1 MPTNRNPCAN
11 NPLLRKGGA
20 HIRSKT
26 AQRSRDHYDLM
37 EEAAECLEAYYA
49 QRNAEIVSGD
59 QEEKV
64 KGEQDAP
71 FSFYSVFS
79 KL

>member
-1 MPTNRNPCAN
+1 
-11 NPLLRKGGA
+11 LLRKGGA

-37 EEAAECLEAYYA
+37 EEAAECLETYYA
-49 QRNAEIVSGD
+49 QREAEIDSED
-59 QEEKV
+59 QEERV

-71 FSFYSVFS
+71 FSFFSVFFRS
-79 KL
+79 YRLAK